1 MMYTMSKI
9 IFLMMLLI
17 IANPL
22 FSQEPIGLES
32 RNKWSHADV
41 QQKVLYNLNHI
52 QLYGVQMQKI
62 PYPLERSFFSEK
74 AKIRLVA
81 LFEQTWTDEELESQ
95 IMPMMASVLDTLKKT
110 NGVYKKAKR
119 IAKRNHTPIQQA
131 WDSLVQVK
139 KIAFKEQVKQQ
150 PVESILVSI
159 AGLLKDKR
167 FLPFLLALEKKGQA
181 YYGQKEVQMALARY
195 EQEPFHSNMIKKYA
209 YGMYKTAPYHTIQDA
224 IYNLQYI
231 GSKKAV
237 DEILKYTQIDRK
249 NYNHSTESYT
259 GFIAD
264 IPIQVLVK
272 MSKNTEFK
280 KEMAALE
287 ESSSTINVEDLE
299 KKRKLIEDAYLDYQ
313 LPMLRTDQLFLKRIW

>member
-1 MMYTMSKI
+1 MTMRDMK
-9 IFLMMLLI
+9 FLIMMLTVV
-17 IANPL
+17 NTM
-22 FSQEPIGLES
+22 FSQEPLGSISG
-32 RNKWSHADV
+32 NTWSYVDV

-52 QLYGVQMQKI
+52 QRYGTQMKRI
-62 PYPLERSFFSEK
+62 PYPIESSFFSEK
-74 AKIRLVA
+74 AKIRLID
-81 LFEQTWTDEELESQ
+81 LFKGTWSDTELESQ
-95 IMPMMASVLDTLKKT
+95 IMPMMTTILDTLKQT
-110 NGVYKKAKR
+110 NGLYKKAKR
-119 IAKRNHTPIQQA
+119 IAKRSNTPVQKA
-131 WDSLVQVK
+131 WDSLVQIRK
-139 KIAFKEQVKQQ
+139 AELQKQVKDQ
-150 PVESILVSI
+150 PVKTAIVLI

-167 FLPFLLALEKKGQA
+167 FLPFLLELEKKGQA

-195 EQEPFHSNMIKKYA
+195 EQEPFHSKMIKKYA
-209 YGMYKTAPYHTIQDA
+209 YETYKIAPYHAIQDA

-272 MSKNTEFK
+272 MNENTEFK

-287 ESSSTINVEDLE
+287 ESSSAISVEDLK
-299 KKRKLIEDAYLDYQ
+299 KKRKLIEDVYLDYQ